1 MLPVRI
7 VSADGMNI
15 LESART
21 VYFVFSKA
29 ALINVV
35 AEMENNC
42 AWPEWTADT
51 EAVKDMETF
60 TLEALVYANS
70 FDRKISTI
78 MGIEDT
84 FLIRL
89 GDDGRPT
96 NQLQVAFAKKVS
108 EEETSP
114 ARGRFR
120 SRPTVVT
127 TSSSS
132 FGIISPSRST
142 AALSASISTAS

>member
-1 MLPVRI
+1 MVESAPLTFAFTNLDNLPIEEKQRYVLPVRI

-51 EAVKDMETF
+51 EAVKDMET
-60 TLEALVYANS
+60 LHARSARLRQLVRPQDLDNYGHRGYVPHP
-70 FDRKISTI
+70 F
-78 MGIEDT
+78 
-84 FLIRL
+84 
-89 GDDGRPT
+89 GR
-96 NQLQVAFAKKVS
+96 
-108 EEETSP
+108 
-114 ARGRFR
+114 R
-120 SRPTVVT
+120 RP
-127 TSSSS
+127 SD
-132 FGIISPSRST
+132 
-142 AALSASISTAS
+142 

>member
-1 MLPVRI
+1 
-7 VSADGMNI
+7 MNI

-51 EAVKDMETF
+51 AAVKDMETF

-78 MGIEDT
+78 MGIEDLWLINLIMSKEFYITSLDNNMNRGT
-84 FLIRL
+84 FQ
-89 GDDGRPT
+89 G
-96 NQLQVAFAKKVS
+96 VFAI
-108 EEETSP
+108 
-114 ARGRFR
+114 F
-120 SRPTVVT
+120 
-127 TSSSS
+127 
-132 FGIISPSRST
+132 
-142 AALSASISTAS
+142 L